1 MGGSGGARGRP
12 PRRPPGCARARPA
25 ATALP
30 HYRSTT
36 GGTGRRARAFGR
48 AHHPLNGNSG
58 GRGRRGLRPRLPEF
72 VCGWARLAEF
82 QGAGPPSAQ
91 TRASGP
97 GHRII
102 EGGAR
107 SSGTLGAFSKSF
119 SNHPIRPSLTLGY
132 IQHLADP
139 SPISRGLDFLY
150 SAPRGSLA
158 DLSRG
163 ISRLAELPRASLV
176 SSRLADIIPRLASPQ
191 AYLHH
196 LAASRWEPK

>member
-1 MGGSGGARGRP
+1 LSTAGGPPAGGSGGARGQP
-12 PRRPPGCARARPA
+12 PRRPPGCARARSA
-25 ATALP
+25 ATTLP
-30 HYRSTT
+30 HLWSTT
-36 GGTGRRARAFGR
+36 GGTGRRVRAFGR

-72 VCGWARLAEF
+72 ACGRARLAEF

-107 SSGTLGAFSKSF
+107 SSGTLGAFSKVF

-132 IQHLADP
+132 NFVPEEAATMSLSIGIYR
-139 SPISRGLDFLY
+139 SWTSRFRPHTGECRHWSQALLPCRARALCAVDT
-150 SAPRGSLA
+150 AP
-158 DLSRG
+158 
-163 ISRLAELPRASLV
+163 
-176 SSRLADIIPRLASPQ
+176 
-191 AYLHH
+191 
-196 LAASRWEPK
+196 